1 MKGPVDNLWTT
12 RRGPVQL
19 IHILAMYLT
28 SWVRWTRLKQAGEPV
43 RLLRRFQLT
52 PPLCLSIGLMLT
64 TMQPVNAATQTD
76 YLKLYA
82 HSRIIDFKQ
91 YQCLVKIITKESRWN
106 PDAVNGSHYGLGQ
119 MKSQWYR
126 RLDPYRQIDET
137 IRYIRHRYG
146 SMCSAWTHHQNK
158 DWF

>member
-1 MKGPVDNLWTT
+1 MMPVDNLWTT
-12 RRGPVQL
+12 RRGPVQV

-28 SWVRWTRLKQAGEPV
+28 RSVRWIRLKRAAEADCS
-43 RLLRRFQLT
+43 LRRILLLPQ
-52 PPLCLSIGLMLT
+52 LCLLIGLIST
-64 TMQPVNAATQTD
+64 NVQPVHAATQTD

-82 HSRIIDFKQ
+82 HTKIIDFKQ
-91 YQCLVKIITKESRWN
+91 YQCLVKIITKESNWN
-106 PDAVNGSHYGLGQ
+106 PKAVNGSHYGLGQ

-126 RLDPYRQIDET
+126 SLSPKKQIDET

-146 SMCSAWTHHQNK
+146 SMCNAWTHHEDK

>member
-1 MKGPVDNLWTT
+1 MKPVDNLWTT

-28 SWVRWTRLKQAGEPV
+28 SWVRWSRLKQAAEAD
-43 RLLRRFQLT
+43 RLLRRFRLL

-76 YLKLYA
+76 NLKLYA

-126 RLDPYRQIDET
+126 RLDPFRQIDET

-146 SMCSAWTHHQNK
+146 SMCNAWAHHQDK

>member
-1 MKGPVDNLWTT
+1 MPVDNLWTT
-12 RRGPVQL
+12 RRGPVRL
-19 IHILAMYLT
+19 IHIVAMYLT
-28 SWVRWTRLKQAGEPV
+28 QWLRLMLQRRAGEPASS
-43 RLLRRFQLT
+43 QLVVKLMGG
-52 PPLCLSIGLMLT
+52 LCLCIGSLVIN
-64 TMQPVNAATQTD
+64 MQPVQAANQSD

-106 PDAVNGSHYGLGQ
+106 PYAVNGSHYGLGQ

-126 RLDPYRQIDET
+126 HLDPFRQIDES

-146 SMCSAWTHHQNK
+146 SMCNAWAHHQDK

>member
-1 MKGPVDNLWTT
+1 MKLVDNLWTT
-12 RRGPVQL
+12 RRSPVQL

-28 SWVRWTRLKQAGEPV
+28 SRVRWSRLKQAAEAD
-43 RLLRRFQLT
+43 RLLRRFRLL
-52 PPLCLSIGLMLT
+52 PPLCLLLGVLQIP
-64 TMQPVNAATQTD
+64 MQPVHAATQTD

-106 PDAVNGSHYGLGQ
+106 PYASNGSHYGLGQ

-126 RLDPYRQIDET
+126 NLDPYRQIDET
-137 IRYIRHRYG
+137 IRYTRHRYG
-146 SMCSAWTHHQNK
+146 SMCNAWAHHQDK

>member
-1 MKGPVDNLWTT
+1 MMPVDNLWTT
-12 RRGPVQL
+12 RRGPVRL

-28 SWVRWTRLKQAGEPV
+28 NSVRWTRLKQAGVPV
-43 RLLRRFQLT
+43 SLLRRLQLV
-52 PPLCLSIGLMLT
+52 PPLCLVVGLNLT
-64 TMQPVNAATQTD
+64 MMQPVHAATETD

-126 RLDPYRQIDET
+126 RLDPFRQIDET
-137 IRYIRHRYG
+137 IRYTRHRYG
-146 SMCSAWTHHQNK
+146 SMCNAWAHHQDK